1 MNRNRQGAAQQS
13 GSRAEMTDRSGLTG
27 MEHKVFGKYTG
38 SDEYYVLPEDMT
50 EIAEGAFAKNK
61 NLKHIDLRNVRRIG
75 AFAFQECTGLETVIM
90 SNVAVIEKGAFEFCR
105 SLHSVT
111 FGAVKE
117 IGDKAFSFC
126 AVLDIPEI
134 PRSLESIGA
143 GAFSHT
149 AIQRADLHW
158 LEEIPSHL
166 LSYCTSLA
174 YADISGASAVGE
186 GAFEGCRTIPYIRFG
201 DVKIIGAKAFHKC
214 DELEFA
220 VLPDT
225 LEEIGDDAFS
235 SVRPGIIVPKSVRHI
250 GSNCFGPADIR
261 KSIKI
266 HRSALYEFRNYF
278 RVGRRSATED
288 YDEHFYLWESSID
301 VSVLDNETGM
311 ETGFLPLF
319 SDLYPAMRSALIDAF
334 RPDDTF
340 DYSVLDTVFVDEMRW
355 NMKGRDRLAISRLMH
370 PYELAEPTRMEY
382 SDYIRRHSK
391 RIARWAIWTGDVDN
405 LVFLF
410 KNDLAGDVNITEL
423 IDYSISVSASE
434 CTAVLLE
441 QQAEAM
447 RYSDFMIDEL

>member
-1 MNRNRQGAAQQS
+1 
-13 GSRAEMTDRSGLTG
+13 
-27 MEHKVFGKYTG
+27 MEHTVFGKYTG
-38 SDEYYVLPEDMT
+38 SEEHYVMPGDVR

-61 NLKHIDLRNVRRIG
+61 VLKHIDLRNVRRVG

-105 SLHSVT
+105 SLRSIT

-117 IGDKAFSFC
+117 IGDEAFSFC
-126 AVLDIPEI
+126 AMLDIPEI
-134 PRSLESIGA
+134 PRSLESIGE

-149 AIQRADLHW
+149 AIQRADIHW
-158 LEEIPSHL
+158 LGEIPPHL

-174 YADISGASAVGE
+174 YADISGAEVIGE

-201 DVKIIGAKAFHKC
+201 DVVKIGAKAFHKC

-225 LEEIGDDAFS
+225 LEVIGDDAFS
-235 SVRPGIIVPKSVRHI
+235 SVRPGIIVPKSVRRI
-250 GSNCFGPADIR
+250 GANCFGPADIR

-278 RVGRRSATED
+278 RVGRRSASED

-334 RPDDTF
+334 KPDNTF
-340 DYSVLDTVFVDEMRW
+340 DYSVLDTVFIDEMRW
-355 NMKGRDRLAISRLMH
+355 NMKGRDRIAISRLMH
-370 PYELAEPTRMEY
+370 PYELAESSRMEY

-391 RIARWAIWTGDVDN
+391 RIARWAIWTGDVAD
-405 LVFLF
+405 LEFIF
-410 KNDLAGDVNITEL
+410 ENDLAGDVNITEL

-434 CTAVLLE
+434 CTAVMLE
-441 QQAEAM
+441 QQGKTVHC
-447 RYSDFMIDEL
+447 SDFMIDEL